1 MRRAVL
7 TFLILLQIG
16 AQAFGCN
23 YGINLANPSTY
34 WGSVLSNHR
43 LPFVANNG
51 IVSQG
56 PFLIDINHRERAL
69 LIGPLVVWVQKVNG
83 RPETSLGDIDL
94 TNTRIR
100 IRIKMEYTPR
110 ENEVDPRVGG
120 KLVFWFQSR
129 LSRKAV
135 AGGDFEMPERFVN
148 YSYSTGLIPEGMSE
162 STVEIPVTP
171 DLNQWTCLG
180 NNPVDVRP
188 FIGSAAKYTCAL
200 NQEEFAEAMAHP
212 GNMGALFLL
221 PRRRTDGS
229 NISWLRPARPART
242 ETMENAAFILEEFT
256 IERDSKPVDELADAN
271 SCNQSRVPAARTI
284 SQGGGEIPVH

>member
-7 TFLILLQIG
+7 TFLILVQID

-43 LPFVANNG
+43 LPFVANKG

-56 PFLIDINHRERAL
+56 PFLIDTNHRERAL
-69 LIGPLVVWVQKVNG
+69 LIGPLVVWTQG
-83 RPETSLGDIDL
+83 GAGPEKPLGDIDL
-94 TNTRIR
+94 TNTRIK

-135 AGGDFEMPERFVN
+135 AGGDFEMPWRTAN
-148 YSYSTGLIPEGMSE
+148 YVYNTDLMPEGMSE
-162 STVEIPVTP
+162 RTVEIPVTP

-180 NNPVDVRP
+180 NNPIDLRP
-188 FIGSAAKYTCAL
+188 FIGSAANYTCAL

-212 GNMGALFLL
+212 VDMGALFLL
-221 PRRRTDGS
+221 PSQRADGS
-229 NISWLRPARPART
+229 NLSWLRPDRPART

-256 IERDSKPVDELADAN
+256 IERDSKPVDELTDAN
-271 SCNQSRVPAARTI
+271 SCNQSPVPAVHTTA
-284 SQGGGEIPVH
+284 QGGGEIPVH